1 MRRSNNCCDL
11 AVKSHCSVGRIHVN
25 EAQLRVEVAS
35 KEIEI
40 SHVAV
45 DVVHLICGR
54 DVKTNPLSETQVTQQ
69 Y

>member
-1 MRRSNNCCDL
+1 M
-11 AVKSHCSVGRIHVN
+11 N